1 MAKIRKHVIIKGR
14 VQGVWFRA
22 TIQERALA
30 CGATGWVKNTYNG
43 YVEAVLEGDGG
54 EVEKLIRWCY
64 KGPPGAIVKG
74 VQVKTE
80 VYTGEYSTFL
90 IKYSR
95 W

>member
-30 CGATGWVKNTYNG
+30 RGVTGWVKNTYDG
-43 YVEAVLEGDGG
+43 YVEAVFEGDAE
-54 EVEKLIRWCY
+54 EVEKLVRWCH
-64 KGPPGAIVKG
+64 KGPPGAIVKE

-80 VYTGEYSTFL
+80 VYTGEYSAFL
-90 IKYSR
+90 IEYSR